1 MIRKCCQAAVMGC
14 LCGLLAA
21 PGMAQFVGLTSRIPN
36 GANTIILIDIK
47 QIHHS
52 PFGKAQNLAARHQAD
67 FEAGLIMVPP
77 DADKYVGVAKLDFI
91 QADGDEAIARML
103 DTCGYIGVLV
113 DPLEQIAT
121 EQRALVIHVFRM
133 YEFAVVHGLPAR
145 CLYCLMLTCL
155 VPE

>member
-77 DADKYVGVAKLDFI
+77 DADKYVGVAKLDF
-91 QADGDEAIARML
+91 GTMTPVWEVSLLNL
-103 DTCGYIGVLV
+103 DHDV
-113 DPLEQIAT
+113 DMVQLAT
-121 EQRALVIHVFRM
+121 RYQGSVDNISGRAV
-133 YEFAVVHGLPAR
+133 AVLPAAF
-145 CLYCLMLTCL
+145 
-155 VPE
+155 VSPSK